1 MERVQHDYDG
11 VRAWA
16 LVFFFEEWLKST
28 GVDTADLRRKAT
40 APVPRRRPV
49 TRARTLR
56 RVRLRLKGAGK

>member
-1 MERVQHDYDG
+1 MVRVQYDCDG

-16 LVFFFEEWLKST
+16 LVFFFEEWLKGT

-40 APVPRRRPV
+40 TPVPWRRPV

-56 RVRLRLKGAGK
+56 QVRLRLKGVGK